1 MRKDPSYL
9 RLLPSL
15 IICNVKDD
23 LLVTEENFLKVQNDI
38 YVQICVCIHTY
49 IPVFIHICVYRYRI
63 ISIDTCVCK
72 HVYTRCLLTEG
83 YKSFI
88 YCTV

>member
-23 LLVTEENFLKVQNDI
+23 LLVTEENFLKVQNDNMYKYVYVYTHTFLCLYI
-38 YVQICVCIHTY
+38 YV
-49 IPVFIHICVYRYRI
+49 
-63 ISIDTCVCK
+63 
-72 HVYTRCLLTEG
+72 YTDIG
-83 YKSFI
+83 I
-88 YCTV
+88 YL